1 METSGTEETPDL
13 NAELVELEKR
23 LLEEPNDPRLWWGV
37 AQTRGAI
44 YAGAIQE
51 EMWRLGSKVDLDV
64 AGERAVEGARKL
76 VEVCPDNH
84 QALHFLASMLCL
96 NGPMR
101 MTLKWSRLSREE
113 QIERAPE
120 AYYAPTT
127 TEVAELYERALEME
141 PNDQIHLPFLASHYL
156 SIGNF
161 DRAEELIEMGRS
173 SGSISDFEAR
183 LMLARIERGRGN
195 YESAILQFR
204 ELLKDRDDYDGD
216 LVEACRLAERF
227 EEMHR
232 FATTTLA
239 KCPYAAK
246 VHDVMSKYYE
256 SQGLAEEAHQS
267 HKRYCELVYEQM
279 AGLWAKPL

>member
-1 METSGTEETPDL
+1 MAPDIY
-13 NAELVELEKR
+13 NA
-23 LLEEPNDPRLWWGV
+23 P
-37 AQTRGAI
+37 
-44 YAGAIQE
+44 
-51 EMWRLGSKVDLDV
+51 
-64 AGERAVEGARKL
+64 
-76 VEVCPDNH
+76 
-84 QALHFLASMLCL
+84 
-96 NGPMR
+96 
-101 MTLKWSRLSREE
+101 LS
-113 QIERAPE
+113 A
-120 AYYAPTT
+120 
-127 TEVAELYERALEME
+127 EVAELYAQALKIE
-141 PNDQIHLPFLASHYL
+141 PGNQLYLHLVADYYL

-173 SGSISDFEAR
+173 SGSVSDLEAR

-204 ELLKDRDDYDGD
+204 ELFEDRDDYDGD
-216 LVEACRLAERF
+216 LVEAYRLAERF

-232 FATTTLA
+232 FATATLA

-256 SQGLAEEAHQS
+256 SQGLVEEAHQS